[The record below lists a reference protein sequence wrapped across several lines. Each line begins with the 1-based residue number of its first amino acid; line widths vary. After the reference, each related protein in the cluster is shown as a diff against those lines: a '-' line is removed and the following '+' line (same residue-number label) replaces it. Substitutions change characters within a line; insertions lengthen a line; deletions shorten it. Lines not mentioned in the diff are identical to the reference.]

1 MYMTYFPNLHDE
13 CLSQVLLIP
22 CVQFSAV
29 CISDTYTQKSFSPV
43 LGLIEK
49 YSFLLLL
56 LLQRCFTSIETVRT
70 IRNGE
75 RGSSTSTFTQLVS
88 SDTLVRLRCFTST
101 EIIRLI
107 RDGEPRTATS
117 TFTQL
122 LSSDTLVFDH
132 LSLNRLCILAWHLKH
147 RFKPAVCV

>member
-1 MYMTYFPNLHDE
+1 MDICHKL
-13 CLSQVLLIP
+13 CLFP
-22 CVQFSAV
+22 CVHFSAV
-29 CISDTYTQKSFSPV
+29 CISYTYTQKSFSPV
-43 LGLIEK
+43 LGLTEK

-56 LLQRCFTSIETVRT
+56 LQCCFTSTETVRT

-75 RGSSTSTFTQLVS
+75 RGTSTSTFTQLVS
-88 SDTLVRLRCFTST
+88 SDTLVRLYCFTST

-132 LSLNRLCILAWHLKH
+132 LSLNRLCILAWHRKH
-147 RFKPAVCV
+147 RFKPAFAVCV